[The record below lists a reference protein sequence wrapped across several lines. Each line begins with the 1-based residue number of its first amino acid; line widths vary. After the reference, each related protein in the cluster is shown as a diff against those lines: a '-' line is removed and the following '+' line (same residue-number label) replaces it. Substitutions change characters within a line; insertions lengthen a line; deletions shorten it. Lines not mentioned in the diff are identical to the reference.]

1 METEIMMFII
11 CFLSLCLIVISTMAI
26 TAWKESQEA
35 KAEAKAKKEAKAAE
49 EASEKARQK
58 QVEQFNRDAMDYA
71 AGLLHKLA
79 DYDFQKDN
87 AAGRESSNYDKD
99 KEKRVSIP

>member
-1 METEIMMFII
+1 MMFIV
-11 CFLSLCLIVISTMAI
+11 CFLSLCMIVVSTMAI

-35 KAEAKAKKEAKAAE
+35 KAEAKAKKEEKAAE
-49 EASEKARQK
+49 EAEQRSRRS

-99 KEKRVSIP
+99 KEKGISTP